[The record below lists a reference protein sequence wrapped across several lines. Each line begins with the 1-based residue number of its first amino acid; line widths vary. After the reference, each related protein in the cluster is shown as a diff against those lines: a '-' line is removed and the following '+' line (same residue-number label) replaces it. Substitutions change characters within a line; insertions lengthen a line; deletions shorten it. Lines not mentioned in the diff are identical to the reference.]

1 MGTIWADSECGAT
14 HRDCQSREHQ
24 WLVHWG
30 QKEDC
35 TNFHLQGE
43 EFGARQV
50 NPSVYT
56 LLFSLPIFLDNL
68 TGFIFPFFV
77 YMLLTTEA
85 SFHSLVLNWVI
96 KLLCVL
102 AGRIRWG
109 RSSAATWQTAWQQRW
124 LPCCTACSWPQSP
137 MQPRS
142 GQQLLKKWANTT
154 LSGTFLTGGW
164 VVRESDDK
172 QGLSCSLWFPHQ
184 SVELH
189 RPSPFSAVTKQ
200 KLRI

>member
-35 TNFHLQGE
+35 TNFYLQGE

-50 NPSVYT
+50 NPSVCT
-56 LLFSLPIFLDNL
+56 LLFSLPIFLVL
-68 TGFIFPFFV
+68 PKVIWLVFFPFFLCISCCQLK
-77 YMLLTTEA
+77 LLFILWFWTEWP
-85 SFHSLVLNWVI
+85 NC
-96 KLLCVL
+96 LCVL

-109 RSSAATWQTAWQQRW
+109 RSSAGTWQTAWQQRW
-124 LPCCTACSWPQSP
+124 SPCCTACSWPQSP

-154 LSGTFLTGGW
+154 LSGTCLTGGW
-164 VVRESDDK
+164 VVRESDD
-172 QGLSCSLWFPHQ
+172 
-184 SVELH
+184 
-189 RPSPFSAVTKQ
+189 
-200 KLRI
+200 